1 MEFSFIKKYNPMLII
16 EKEDVIQSQEID
28 SSAKN
33 FKYLKNYSLN
43 QFGRSDLDVQQ
54 KGGSNFGKK
63 RNSVFMS
70 QNFGLKRANSRI
82 QLENRRKSVISNG
95 AKDKE
100 ISLFHVQIE
109 NEKLMKKFIEN
120 EENVKSELSKT
131 TTDTLV
137 EESRTT
143 LTRNLISKC
152 ISKGIFQG
160 LNEKMFVVDVI
171 AVFVWVFSFFLVLTE
186 NWVYMNDVRNI
197 TKDTVLLPDEMKV
210 DFTKDLIVNREV
222 TSAENSL
229 RIANCFFTILLAILS
244 IIRRWYVLRIEKTT
258 GLAAQFDSLLGVN
271 RIFPLLVEFV
281 FLCITSIPFTNYVMS
296 GEFNNTH
303 FVYNITSIYLV
314 VICLKGYI
322 VLRMYFVAS
331 RWASEYSRII
341 CRQYNVVHHVL
352 FFFKAEM
359 KHRPVKFFLGI
370 IFLTVLFCTICFQ
383 IFEFGLIH
391 YRSEQKFSSNN
402 FLDPTDGINALWCII
417 SSLLTIGYGDIYPLT
432 YLGRVT
438 SIISCLIGIVSVSY
452 LIVTLGKNFYLTTNE
467 VKAFQI
473 LQKLRGKRVMENKAV
488 DVIINILMLNM
499 GRKENSKLDIM
510 FLRISILKR
519 SITIFKSDG
528 VQASGI
534 ESDGEIILNRIESQ
548 LDLNINRFEREVK
561 KMEEANNQLLALVE
575 SHYDI
580 SDKVEGLFS
589 AIGDFSEKLIEL
601 NNREFMEEKDDEA
614 VSMKFKRLVSLE
626 SEEA

>member
-1 MEFSFIKKYNPMLII
+1 MLII